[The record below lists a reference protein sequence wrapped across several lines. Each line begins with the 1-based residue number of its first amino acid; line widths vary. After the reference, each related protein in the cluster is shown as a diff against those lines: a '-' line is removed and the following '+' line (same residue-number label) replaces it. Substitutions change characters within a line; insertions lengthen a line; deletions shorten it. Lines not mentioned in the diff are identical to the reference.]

1 MCRGACVHPPS
12 IPNTNQP
19 ERKFLENRENREIR
33 KIRNNKQKC
42 QKTEIPKDPAKRKES
57 QGKKFENKTAQ
68 AKAYPDQKPQA
79 EPMRRGAGDLGENE
93 EYDEGK
99 TRKETGEITP
109 GCVDRV
115 ECVVRSCDTM
125 RVTICK
131 AWAAI

>member
-1 MCRGACVHPPS
+1 M
-12 IPNTNQP
+12 
-19 ERKFLENRENREIR
+19 
-33 KIRNNKQKC
+33 
-42 QKTEIPKDPAKRKES
+42 
-57 QGKKFENKTAQ
+57 
-68 AKAYPDQKPQA
+68 
-79 EPMRRGAGDLGENE
+79 GENE